1 MAQNDQSPDH
11 HVAYG
16 AAVDSFVSATSG
28 LAVVGRYVWNLQMK
42 LIMAAGAMRYFRA
55 QPRLFVALG
64 LLLLAFALPIGIVFV
79 VSALCAGALNPKGDD
94 GFIVPLKPLKRDME
108 RSEPHQAPAPEPTK
122 AAAGQLDMAKASAS
136 IHLAGFLRA
145 AGTDLSDTELAATA
159 LGALDGTVQALGM
172 ELSSL
177 DMHSAGAAF
186 VVEQLQQLDRLQE
199 LDPDRIADLT
209 VNAMSS
215 TALAPARERASLFAF
230 KAEQITGFGQV

>member
-1 MAQNDQSPDH
+1 MAQNNQSPDH

-16 AAVDSFVSATSG
+16 AAVGSFTSATSG

-42 LIMAAGAMRYFRA
+42 LLMAAGAMRFFRA
-55 QPRLFVALG
+55 QPWLFVAVA
-64 LLLLAFALPIGIVFV
+64 LLLLAFALPIGIAFV
-79 VSALCAGALNPKGDD
+79 VSAFCAGALNPKGEN
-94 GFIVPLKPLKRDME
+94 GFIVPLKPLQPDTDRT
-108 RSEPHQAPAPEPTK
+108 EPYRAPAPEPPDETFDP
-122 AAAGQLDMAKASAS
+122 LEMAKASAS

-145 AGTDLSDTELAATA
+145 ADTDLSDTELAATA

-186 VVEQLQQLDRLQE
+186 VVEQLQQFDRLQAP
-199 LDPDRIADLT
+199 DPDRIADLT

-215 TALAPARERASLFAF
+215 AALAPTRERASLFAF
-230 KAEQITGFGQV
+230 KAEQMTGLGQA